1 MNNLIEKIVSVMPK
15 PLQELYH
22 KYEDIILYVFYGGL
36 TTVISFASQF
46 LATAI
51 LGGGEV
57 QDAISTAFSWICSVT
72 FAFFTNKKYVFKS
85 VTNTKKAFWT
95 ELFEFYGA
103 RAFSLLLEV
112 IIIEVFHTKLKF
124 KLLFVK
130 LGAQIVILVT
140 NYALSK
146 FIIFKDKSKKAH

>member
-1 MNNLIEKIVSVMPK
+1 MPK

-85 VTNTKKAFWT
+85 VTNTKR
-95 ELFEFYGA
+95 LFGLNCLNFTVQE
-103 RAFSLLLEV
+103 RSL
-112 IIIEVFHTKLKF
+112 
-124 KLLFVK
+124 
-130 LGAQIVILVT
+130 
-140 NYALSK
+140 YC
-146 FIIFKDKSKKAH
+146 